1 MSPGKVHVQV
11 LNATSTPGLAA
22 TTAGQLTAK
31 GFKVVGKGNAST
43 SANTII
49 EYGAA
54 SQLPEAST
62 LQQEITGAQLKQV
75 SSLKSGNL
83 NLVLGA
89 SFKGLAATNKAKTK
103 KSKQSVSKVVK
114 SVSNSTASSG
124 LSGNTNICHD
134 KSAFAGPDN
143 PSMFI
148 NG

>member
-1 MSPGKVHVQV
+1 VHVQV
-11 LNATSTPGLAA
+11 LNATSTAGLAA

-43 SANTII
+43 SAKTVI
-49 EYGAA
+49 EYGAV

-62 LQQEITGAQLKQV
+62 LQQEITGAELKQV

-124 LSGNTNICHD
+124 LSANTNICHD
-134 KSAFAGPDN
+134 KSAFSGPDN
-143 PSMFI
+143 PSMFT